1 MKKQEIFDYIY
12 VRYGDSYVAMAKK
25 TGIPYTTIKSYVT
38 AIHRQPRRDFFE
50 KIAEEYNLSIVAI
63 NGEIELI
70 AKDDE
75 VSLDIPV
82 EFDYSTSKESK
93 KLFEK
98 LGGNEDQY
106 HKLIK
111 GLAECSRAELD
122 VIFKIIGGH
131 DDD

>member
-12 VRYGDSYVAMAKK
+12 VRYGDSYVAIAKK

-50 KIAEEYNLSIVAI
+50 KIAKEYNLLIVAN

-70 AKDDE
+70 SKDDDI
-75 VSLDIPV
+75 SLDIP
-82 EFDYSTSKESK
+82 EELDYSTSKELK

-98 LGGNEDQY
+98 LGDDKDQY
-106 HKLIK
+106 LKLIK
-111 GLAECSRAELD
+111 GLTACSRAELD